1 MQDKTARRRIYLIVT
16 GAGAARRAPE
26 IATAL
31 AGLGPRLLVV
41 PTPNAAAVVA
51 LHEFYQALASLPGGH
66 GVVDSYFDEKLGM
79 PAMPG
84 LVVVAPCS
92 FNSLNKLAAGIAD
105 NLALSI
111 AADAIGAGWGVLVA
125 PALNA
130 GLWAHP
136 RTHRSLE
143 LLREWGV
150 TIVPPV
156 LVEGSA
162 RLAAT
167 ETIVS
172 AVRASLAG
180 G

>member
-1 MQDKTARRRIYLIVT
+1 MPLQDRIYLVVT

-26 IATAL
+26 IAVAL

-51 LHEFYQALASLPGGH
+51 LHEFYQVLASLPGGH
-66 GVVDSYFDEKLGM
+66 GVVESYFDEKLGM
-79 PAMPG
+79 PAAAG
-84 LVVVAPCS
+84 LVVIAPCG
-92 FNSLNKLAAGIAD
+92 FNSLNKLAAGVAD
-105 NLALSI
+105 SLALSI
-111 AADAIGAGWGVLVA
+111 AADAIGAGWGVLLA

-136 RTHRSLE
+136 RTRASLD
-143 LLREWGV
+143 LLRSWGV
-150 TIVPPV
+150 TIVEPAI
-156 LVEGSA
+156 VENSA

-172 AVRASLAG
+172 AVRAALSG
-180 G
+180 R